1 MKKNFCFSIKKSP
14 NESPLI
20 RTRCSLYGTYP
31 EKHQQ
36 PVVHSD
42 GLSVTEAGQTLT
54 GLFRK
59 SLEPRPADRPSKNP
73 VDLPISLGSALL
85 SAALLL
91 LTPPPAHALGL
102 DCNVSS
108 TGVAYGVYDPNSSSP
123 TNATGNVHVSC
134 TVLLASVLSQINIRL
149 STGSSGTFAN
159 RKMSGGADQLNYNL
173 YKDASHTTV
182 WGDGTGGTGIFTDN
196 LLIAV
201 LGTSVDHTIYG
212 SIPPGQYVAAGSY
225 ADTITVTVEFHE
237 GI

>member
-1 MKKNFCFSIKKSP
+1 MKKNIKKSP

-31 EKHQQ
+31 EKRQR

-42 GLSVTEAGQTLT
+42 GLPVAEAGQAFA

-59 SLEPRPADRPSKNP
+59 SLEPRPADRPSKKP

-91 LTPPPAHALGL
+91 TPPPADALGL